1 MIKVFT
7 TNKEG
12 KIELTKEELKN
23 LLDEAYWDGYK
34 ANSGTFTYH
43 SPYIWSNTTATDSN
57 IWTLNTVNAS
67 TITNG
72 TIDKELYL

>member
-7 TNKEG
+7 TNKDG

-23 LLDEAYWDGYK
+23 LLDEAYWDGWK

-43 SPYIWSNTTATDSN
+43 SPYIWTNTTSNT
-57 IWTLNTVNAS
+57 WTLNASSMTGGTVSAPNSAC
-67 TITNG
+67 
-72 TIDKELYL
+72 EAH

>member
-7 TNKEG
+7 TNKAG
-12 KIELTKEELKN
+12 KIELTKDELKS

-43 SPYIWSNTTATDSN
+43 SPYIWTNTTSDT
-57 IWTLNTVNAS
+57 WTLNASSITGGTVSAPNSACES
-67 TITNG
+67 H
-72 TIDKELYL
+72 